1 MIYFKSNILRADFK
15 EIEHLWEGRKYQLTY
30 LRLCLSAYL
39 LLMSHFFMHCHVVFL
54 TLCSSVTLSL
64 TQVPATHT
72 HTDPPTTTTTCF
84 TLLHHHLFSSKWLK
98 HSNCLPP
105 PPPHLTVFY
114 LSLFFF
120 LLPCFSPFL
129 LSVSIGGH
137 GLGKPTERLQNVEE
151 LVQLSCL
158 FCQHGVRWH
167 QLSICYAIL
176 YPSLYF
182 FFSCSS
188 LCHTLFPLIS
198 SLTPT
203 LITVCLCLLSIIG
216 QTNGLTE

>member
-1 MIYFKSNILRADFK
+1 
-15 EIEHLWEGRKYQLTY
+15 
-30 LRLCLSAYL
+30 
-39 LLMSHFFMHCHVVFL
+39 MSHFSCIVM
-54 TLCSSVTLSL
+54 LCSSRCAPQLHFPWPKSL
-64 TQVPATHT
+64 LHT
-72 HTDPPTTTTTCF
+72 HTQTPTSTTTCF

-120 LLPCFSPFL
+120 SLPCFSPFL

-151 LVQLSCL
+151 LLQLSCL

-167 QLSICYAIL
+167 QLLICYAIL

-188 LCHTLFPLIS
+188 LCHT
-198 SLTPT
+198 
-203 LITVCLCLLSIIG
+203 
-216 QTNGLTE
+216 

>member
-1 MIYFKSNILRADFK
+1 MRGQEIPAHLFKVMS
-15 EIEHLWEGRKYQLTY
+15 
-30 LRLCLSAYL
+30 LSIPAAHVSFFHALSCCVPHAVL
-39 LLMSHFFMHCHVVFL
+39 LSYTFPDP
-54 TLCSSVTLSL
+54 SSRY
-64 TQVPATHT
+64 THT

-137 GLGKPTERLQNVEE
+137 GLGKPTEQLQNVEE

-198 SLTPT
+198 SLTST